1 MSWRSELR
9 QAAPTED
16 EVTAIRRS
24 LTVAQRSALFLAF
37 VWDGVTV
44 HGQPADGR
52 RVGRSLDART
62 LVALAARG
70 LVAGG
75 PDRML
80 RVTDLGAAVKE

>member
-1 MSWRSELR
+1 MSQRSEPR
-9 QAAPTED
+9 QAAPTD
-16 EVTAIRRS
+16 EEVAAIRRS
-24 LTVAQRSALFLAF
+24 LTVAQRSALFLVSA
-37 VWDGVTV
+37 WGGVTV
-44 HGQPADGR
+44 DGRPADGR